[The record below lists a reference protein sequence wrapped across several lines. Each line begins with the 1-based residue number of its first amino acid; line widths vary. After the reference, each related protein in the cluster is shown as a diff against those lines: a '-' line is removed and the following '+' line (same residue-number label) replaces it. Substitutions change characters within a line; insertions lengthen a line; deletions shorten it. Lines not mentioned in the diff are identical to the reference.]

1 MLVKNIFTIAVVL
14 ALLFGIYAWFYARSP
29 EKAAENHAPA
39 FSKAIVEI
47 GGREISVEIADEPDE
62 QVQGLSGR
70 EGLPENE
77 GMLFVF
83 ERPGFYKFWM
93 KGMRFALDLVWIG
106 ADWKIVGVSRN
117 VLPESYPGAILP
129 PARAQYVLELDA
141 GLAAKY
147 GLKPGD
153 NVILK
158 P

>member
-1 MLVKNIFTIAVVL
+1 LLVKNIFTIAVVL

-117 VLPESYPGAILP
+117 VPPESYPGAILP

>member
-1 MLVKNIFTIAVVL
+1 MLKNILIILLAL
-14 ALLFGIYAWFYARSP
+14 ALLFGIYAWFSARSP
-29 EKAAENHAPA
+29 SKTAENRAPA
-39 FSKAIVEI
+39 FSKATVEI
-47 GGREISVEIADEPDE
+47 GGREISVEIADGPDE

-70 EGLPENE
+70 EGLAENE

-93 KGMRFALDLVWIG
+93 KGMRFAIDLVWIG
-106 ADWKIVGVSRN
+106 ADWKIAGVSRN

-129 PARAQYVLELDA
+129 PAKVQYVLEMGA

-147 GLKPGD
+147 GFKPGD

>member
-1 MLVKNIFTIAVVL
+1 MLKNIFIILLAL
-14 ALLFGIYAWFYARSP
+14 ALLFGIYAWFYVRSP
-29 EKAAENHAPA
+29 EKSAPENTPA

-70 EGLPENE
+70 EGLAEDE

-117 VLPESYPGAILP
+117 VPPESYPGAILP

>member
-1 MLVKNIFTIAVVL
+1 MLKNIFIILLAL

-129 PARAQYVLELDA
+129 PARAQYVLELGA

>member
-1 MLVKNIFTIAVVL
+1 MLKNILIILLAL

-29 EKAAENHAPA
+29 SKIAKQNPTPA
-39 FSKAIVEI
+39 FSKAMMEI

-83 ERPGFYKFWM
+83 DRPGFHKFWM
-93 KGMRFALDLVWIG
+93 KGMRFAIDVVWIG
-106 ADWKIVGVSRN
+106 ADWKIAGVSRN
-117 VLPESYPGAILP
+117 VLPESYPGAVLP
-129 PARAQYVLELDA
+129 PAKAQYVLELGA

>member
-117 VLPESYPGAILP
+117 VMPESYPGAILP

>member
-1 MLVKNIFTIAVVL
+1 MKNIFTIAVVL

>member
-93 KGMRFALDLVWIG
+93 KEMRFAIDVVWIG

>member
-1 MLVKNIFTIAVVL
+1 VKNIFTIAVVL

-93 KGMRFALDLVWIG
+93 KEMRFAIDVVWIG